1 MFLIPAALHVSR
13 NEQWRRSLVWRH
25 VQYFASLTK
34 LDITSPI
41 ISIVVGSE
49 EAALRA
55 GRFSLPSVFNLVVAS
70 SYFIFLMNFI

>member
-1 MFLIPAALHVSR
+1 MI
-13 NEQWRRSLVWRH
+13 WRH

-34 LDITSPI
+34 LDLTSPI

-55 GRFSLPSVFNLVVAS
+55 GRFSFLPFLYIAK
-70 SYFIFLMNFI
+70 SYLLKVSNIFV